1 MSTIRYPHLNLI
13 LFFKLC
19 IALIGRLLS
28 KIFNPL
34 FRKIIYLSK
43 KNKILFFLL
52 LTKKG
57 KYLIPIYNQKTYW
70 DEEDFLSDWF
80 SKLPES
86 GWKPTK
92 NSRIAKNNWNFRL
105 SGEEILL
112 GNSPKIEWSKT
123 YADSE
128 DTMSLHRFD
137 WLITLLAFE
146 QSNNLPSQGID
157 WIEDWI
163 INKEKINKEIGWDSY
178 TVSERIVNWLMFLC
192 AVKPYINE
200 KSNKI
205 PLIESVL
212 YDELK
217 YLAFN
222 LDYWGKDTNNH
233 ILNNARALYIGGCLL
248 GVPYAKKIGLAILKN
263 ETDQL
268 LPEGVLKEGS
278 THYQLLITR
287 TFLEI
292 LWFSKMSNDIN
303 TYNWLKPRLVK
314 MLDCCHLIS
323 INYNKIPLVGDISPD
338 YPPNWFFGYPF
349 TYRNNKKILAPWTRI
364 WGDFKNFNF
373 CLLDLGLNNTSEVSI
388 SSPINSQWHKYKN
401 NNLLLFSTAMDGDIK
416 SHIHQDKGSL
426 CVYYDNFPILID
438 PGLMKYTWKDP
449 IVKFQSEVLSHSTI
463 SINKIGLIP
472 SKLSQMDLMHKYFS
486 KKNISYHIY
495 EDGIKYMMKGFRALG
510 RWVSWIREINLNNN
524 ELIINDFIETKKD
537 EETQISYV
545 FDKNINFNKDI
556 SKGNN
561 GSVGFDL
568 SVMGFTNNKST
579 IINKEIKLDSGYSS
593 EYYGDLSDCKI
604 IKVLFSPKQPITISS
619 RFLFYRINKNHPL
632 H

>member
-1 MSTIRYPHLNLI
+1 
-13 LFFKLC
+13 
-19 IALIGRLLS
+19 
-28 KIFNPL
+28 
-34 FRKIIYLSK
+34 
-43 KNKILFFLL
+43 
-52 LTKKG
+52 
-57 KYLIPIYNQKTYW
+57 
-70 DEEDFLSDWF
+70 
-80 SKLPES
+80 
-86 GWKPTK
+86 
-92 NSRIAKNNWNFRL
+92 
-105 SGEEILL
+105 
-112 GNSPKIEWSKT
+112 
-123 YADSE
+123 
-128 DTMSLHRFD
+128 
-137 WLITLLAFE
+137 
-146 QSNNLPSQGID
+146 
-157 WIEDWI
+157 
-163 INKEKINKEIGWDSY
+163 EKINKEIGWDSY

-388 SSPINSQWHKYKN
+388 SSPINSQWHKYK
-401 NNLLLFSTAMDGDIK
+401 
-416 SHIHQDKGSL
+416 
-426 CVYYDNFPILID
+426 
-438 PGLMKYTWKDP
+438 
-449 IVKFQSEVLSHSTI
+449 
-463 SINKIGLIP
+463 
-472 SKLSQMDLMHKYFS
+472 
-486 KKNISYHIY
+486 
-495 EDGIKYMMKGFRALG
+495 
-510 RWVSWIREINLNNN
+510 
-524 ELIINDFIETKKD
+524 
-537 EETQISYV
+537 
-545 FDKNINFNKDI
+545 
-556 SKGNN
+556 
-561 GSVGFDL
+561 
-568 SVMGFTNNKST
+568 
-579 IINKEIKLDSGYSS
+579 
-593 EYYGDLSDCKI
+593 
-604 IKVLFSPKQPITISS
+604 
-619 RFLFYRINKNHPL
+619 
-632 H
+632 